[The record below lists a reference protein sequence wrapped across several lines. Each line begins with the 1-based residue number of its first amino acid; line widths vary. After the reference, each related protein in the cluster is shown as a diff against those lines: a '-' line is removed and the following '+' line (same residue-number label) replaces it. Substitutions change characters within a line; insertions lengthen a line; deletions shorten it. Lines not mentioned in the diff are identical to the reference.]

1 MQCCE
6 CNKWRMVREIED
18 PALVPEYWVCNM
30 NSDESINDCSKGE
43 GDDVESDEE
52 FVSVEYTCGR

>member
-1 MQCCE
+1 
-6 CNKWRMVREIED
+6 MVREIED

-43 GDDVESDEE
+43 GDDVDHGGINDQKEHA
-52 FVSVEYTCGR
+52 